1 MTQMTQQQRDEL
13 ARIEGLLRARMDKA
27 QRRLKHTLNVADTA
41 AEVKALRKEGFRV
54 GAVFFGQTRN
64 VSCLKTIYGR
74 EFVRIQKIDQLAG
87 AVGSLLQRQLR
98 EMD

>member
-1 MTQMTQQQRDEL
+1 M
-13 ARIEGLLRARMDKA
+13 
-27 QRRLKHTLNVADTA
+27 ADTA
-41 AEVKALRKEGFRV
+41 AEVKALRKQGFRV
-54 GAVFFGQTRN
+54 GAIFFGLTQN
-64 VSCLKTIYGR
+64 VPFLKNIYGS